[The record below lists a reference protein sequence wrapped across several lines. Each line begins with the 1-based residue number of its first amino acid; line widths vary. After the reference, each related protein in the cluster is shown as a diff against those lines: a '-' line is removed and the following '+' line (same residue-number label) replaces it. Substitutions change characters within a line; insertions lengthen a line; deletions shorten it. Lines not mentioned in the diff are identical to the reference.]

1 MLLEINFLWTSFV
14 AEEVSA
20 SQVARLDAHADFDRC
35 LFQFAF
41 EQSRIS
47 CLWMASKS
55 LSSQKVRSSCSC
67 Y

>member
-1 MLLEINFLWTSFV
+1 MLFEINFLWTSFV

-41 EQSRIS
+41 EQSLIS

-55 LSSQKVRSSCSC
+55 LGSQKVRSSCS
-67 Y
+67 YY